1 VANGTFV
8 GISFLFLL
16 INLTAYVLAAFCGGV
31 ERVAG
36 AVHAVGDGSKKG
48 YGEAAGK
55 WMGLPMFVR
64 GSIYCLLLALFVAWG
79 HDVDLGSGNSFG
91 VNLSK
96 FGVGGLFSENV
107 NDTTVA
113 AGIKMSSAPLLG
125 PAASQVI

>member
-1 VANGTFV
+1 M

-16 INLTAYVLAAFCGGV
+16 INLAAYVLAAFCGGV

-36 AVHAVGDGSKKG
+36 AVHAIGDGSKKG

-64 GSIYCLLLALFVAWG
+64 GSIYCLFLALFVAWG
-79 HDVDLGSGNSFG
+79 HDVDVGLYSVFG
-91 VNLSK
+91 INLCK
-96 FGVGGLFSENV
+96 FGVGGLFSDNV
-107 NDTTVA
+107 NDTTVV
-113 AGIKMSSAPLLG
+113 AGIKMSSAPFLG